1 MQRSLERDLKI
12 KTVSSCDSTALPHC
26 VIRAAGQSDL
36 DEFTLTALAADP
48 GFDDQNH
55 VTISVLAVRIA
66 SMRRNF
72 SGGFPRKAPLKSF
85 YSHKPGIWVGL
96 TSNVPAINEKRLK
109 QGIKNMRTSSI
120 RFGFFLGTAATLLLT
135 GTTLSTDAV
144 AEDRLTI
151 NGGQTKGAF
160 NRVASGW
167 AAYITKHVAGVN
179 ASSKASAGSL
189 DNTRQ
194 VEAGKSDLGLVFA
207 SDLHDGVK
215 GLEPFKKAAS
225 NVRYMTFV
233 FGSVGHFVVPADS
246 AIKSLDDIKGKTISM
261 GGPGSGSA
269 KNLTKLL
276 KHVGLWGSFKDIYAG
291 KKSSDQL
298 VNGKVDAYNW
308 HPGIGSGFIRGTA
321 NKIKIRFI
329 DLNAPAKATGFYA
342 KYPYFEPTPIPAGV
356 YPKVD
361 HDTMT
366 IGTGTLMIANKNVSD
381 DLVYRI
387 LKGVYSAGGKKF
399 LTAAFGGRA
408 KQMTN
413 ENGLKNLVAP
423 LHPGAVKF
431 WKEMGKNL

>member
-1 MQRSLERDLKI
+1 MRSELIRNGFVHA
-12 KTVSSCDSTALPHC
+12 TVMAF
-26 VIRAAGQSDL
+26 VVGA
-36 DEFTLTALAADP
+36 TLTPADVAAE
-48 GFDDQNH
+48 
-55 VTISVLAVRIA
+55 V
-66 SMRRNF
+66 
-72 SGGFPRKAPLKSF
+72 
-85 YSHKPGIWVGL
+85 
-96 TSNVPAINEKRLK
+96 
-109 QGIKNMRTSSI
+109 
-120 RFGFFLGTAATLLLT
+120 
-135 GTTLSTDAV
+135 
-144 AEDRLTI
+144 RLTI

-160 NRVASGW
+160 NRVSSGW
-167 AAYITKHVAGVN
+167 AAYITKHVGGVN
-179 ASSKASAGSL
+179 ASSKASSGSL

-194 VEAGKSDLGLVFA
+194 VDAGKADMGLVFA
-207 SDLHDGVK
+207 SDLYDGVK
-215 GLEPFKKAAS
+215 GIGSFKKATS

-246 AIKSLDDIKGKTISM
+246 SIKALADIKGKTISM

-276 KHVGLWGSFKDIYAG
+276 KHVGLWGSFKDVYAG

-329 DLNAPAKATGFYA
+329 DLNAPAKASGFY
-342 KYPYFEPTPIPAGV
+342 KEFPYFEPTPIPAGV

-366 IGTGTLMIANKNVSD
+366 IGTGTLMIVNKDVSD
-381 DLVYRI
+381 DLVYQV
-387 LKGVYSAGGKKF
+387 LKGVYTDDGKKF

-408 KQMTN
+408 KQMTTG
-413 ENGLKNLVAP
+413 NGLKNLVAP

-431 WKEMGKNL
+431 WKEMGKKF